1 MIRSTSTKSS
11 RRMAV
16 ILAFALTATW
26 LLISREIQA
35 QEKTPADTYA
45 QLESLCDDIEIIRK
59 EMGSPIDAIPDV
71 IVSGIQPRH
80 NFFQALTLN
89 RRINRLCYDIT
100 GEDGFYPPSSP
111 SYADIQPRDVMA
123 VVEASQKTMRRL
135 KEHLGADTAVTT
147 HAVQPEHTPSDVFRL
162 LIRACRQ
169 ISLMLDAKPSP
180 TGVFEQLT
188 DALGTTNRLL
198 AQFPDR
204 PDPRAPKYERFKT
217 PADVHAQL
225 VKCTEELNKVLKAS
239 NLGTMEVDWNL
250 EPAQITPND
259 VYQLATLVVS
269 ELKYLESLAPPVLDA
284 PAFTDLPPG
293 RKLPSHNFQ
302 RATLLC
308 NQIAELLNQVQTR
321 PHWLRPSKMY
331 R

>member
-1 MIRSTSTKSS
+1 
-11 RRMAV
+11 MAV
-16 ILAFALTATW
+16 LLALVVTATC
-26 LLISREIQA
+26 LRLSQEVQA
-35 QEKTPADTYA
+35 QEKSPADVYA
-45 QLESLCDDIEIIRK
+45 QLESLCDDIEQVRK
-59 EMGSPIDAIPDV
+59 EMGSPVDAVPDV

-80 NFFQALTLN
+80 NFFQALSLS

-111 SYADIQPRDVMA
+111 SYSDIQPRDVLA
-123 VVEASQKTMRRL
+123 VVEASQRTVRHL
-135 KEHLGADTAVTT
+135 KEHLGADTGVTT
-147 HAVQPEHTPSDVFRL
+147 HAVEPDHTPGDVFRL
-162 LIRACRQ
+162 LIRASRQ
-169 ISLMLDAKPSP
+169 VSLLLDAKPSP

-198 AQFPDR
+198 TQFPDR
-204 PDPRAPKYERFKT
+204 AEPITPKYERFKT

-225 VKCTEELNKVLKAS
+225 VKCTEQLNKVLKAS
-239 NLGTMEVDWNL
+239 NLGVMEVDWNL

-259 VYQLATLVVS
+259 VYQLATLIVS
-269 ELKYLESLAPPVLDA
+269 ELKYLESLAPPILAA
-284 PAFTDLPPG
+284 PTVTDLPPG

-302 RATLLC
+302 RASLLC
-308 NQIAELLNQVQTR
+308 GQMTELFSQVQTR